1 MREAEELGG
10 VPRGSRYSSRD
21 WFHNTVTLP
30 QSDILKS
37 IRSPVIAVT
46 SWGVFLSLLH
56 YKLLLQ
62 NNKVALVQSIYLPI
76 VPHSL
81 MMNALGLLLVFR
93 TNSAY
98 QRFAEGRVIW
108 EKIVN
113 AARDFSRMIFLYE
126 AQLGI
131 DRRRRLQK
139 LLAAYPYLLRHRI
152 RPNLVQSMKKLD
164 DQRDPA
170 NTILLYKDTG
180 YKDND
185 PEAAE
190 IAQTEEASGWAR
202 RKTRTSYYVD
212 KRSLPWR
219 LLPESCARAQNRPLW
234 VCDRMSAEIMAVPEA
249 DDFTARERLAMLSP
263 IHKLSDCIGGSE
275 RIHQTVVPLNYARH
289 TLRALTLWLFSLPFA
304 LLKDFGFM
312 TGPVLFVLS
321 WLLFGVYEIGYAIG
335 TYERDWSWGTNLC
348 LWTTKTNRPHNRGSV
363 PGLAPI
369 VHLVREHPP

>member
-1 MREAEELGG
+1 
-10 VPRGSRYSSRD
+10 
-21 WFHNTVTLP
+21 
-30 QSDILKS
+30 
-37 IRSPVIAVT
+37 
-46 SWGVFLSLLH
+46 
-56 YKLLLQ
+56 
-62 NNKVALVQSIYLPI
+62 
-76 VPHSL
+76 
-81 MMNALGLLLVFR
+81 VFR

-113 AARDFSRMIFLYE
+113 TARDFSRMIFLYE
-126 AQLGI
+126 KQLGI

-170 NTILLYKDTG
+170 NTILLYQDTG

-185 PEAAE
+185 AEAAE
-190 IAQTEEASGWAR
+190 IAQTEEARGWAR
-202 RKTRTSYYVD
+202 RKTRTLYYVD

-234 VCDRMSAEIMAVPEA
+234 VCDRMAAELMAVPETT
-249 DDFTARERLAMLSP
+249 DFTARERLALLSHV
-263 IHKLSDCIGGSE
+263 HKLSDCLGGSE

-335 TYERDWSWGTNLC
+335 TYM
-348 LWTTKTNRPHNRGSV
+348 RPTG
-363 PGLAPI
+363 
-369 VHLVREHPP
+369 